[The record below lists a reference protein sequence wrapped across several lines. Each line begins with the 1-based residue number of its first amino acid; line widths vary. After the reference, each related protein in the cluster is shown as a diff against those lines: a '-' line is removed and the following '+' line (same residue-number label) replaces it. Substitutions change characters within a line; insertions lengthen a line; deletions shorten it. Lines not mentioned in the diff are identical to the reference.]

1 MPSMKRLTAIA
12 GTAAAAR
19 SYIRKNPDKVAK
31 MAAKAGQFIDKRTK
45 GKYHHQIDSAV
56 RKVHSMTGRTATHA
70 TTTPTTTSATSSTTP
85 QTTPHTTPSTPTTST
100 TRPSTDSTVR

>member
-1 MPSMKRLTAIA
+1 MPSLKRLTAIA

-19 SYIRKNPDKVAK
+19 SYIRKNPDKVSK

-56 RKVHSMTGRTATHA
+56 RKVHSMTGQTAAPT
-70 TTTPTTTSATSSTTP
+70 TSPTTTPMTTPTTPTTATTP
-85 QTTPHTTPSTPTTST
+85 APTPTPTPKSKT
-100 TRPSTDSTVR
+100 STDSTAH